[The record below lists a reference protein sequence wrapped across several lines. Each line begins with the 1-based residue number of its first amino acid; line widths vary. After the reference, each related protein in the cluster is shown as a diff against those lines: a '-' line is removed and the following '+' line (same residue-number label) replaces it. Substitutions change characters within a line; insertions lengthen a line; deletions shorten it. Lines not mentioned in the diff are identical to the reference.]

1 MNIPRN
7 QVETALYGCHTT
19 VIGYVFAYR
28 FSPNPEDFLGP
39 LLFSIFIKNAYQSF
53 EGQKSRRWEVINR
66 FFIKLEKARHDNRGN
81 NQVVVFIPAA
91 TGIVFKLP

>member
-7 QVETALYGCHTT
+7 QDETALYGCHLTT

-53 EGQKSRRWEVINR
+53 EGQKSRR
-66 FFIKLEKARHDNRGN
+66 
-81 NQVVVFIPAA
+81 
-91 TGIVFKLP
+91 